1 MFQGLEGESLIV
13 SLEVLCIYYEFSR
26 GYLMLKPAGVTGTS
40 LFKIDDSSINESC
53 SIAMSHR

>member
-1 MFQGLEGESLIV
+1 MK
-13 SLEVLCIYYEFSR
+13 YEFSQ